1 MTEHVS
7 IWDDP
12 SEQQQTDSTDTSTSS
27 VSTATATASDATS
40 SSEEMNPIEAAVA
53 ASSWSRA
60 DLELALQ
67 VANLLV
73 LVYFTV
79 KWRQQHV

>member
-12 SEQQQTDSTDTSTSS
+12 SEQQQTNSTDSSSTSTT
-27 VSTATATASDATS
+27 TATDATS
-40 SSEEMNPIEAAVA
+40 SSNDEMNPIEAAVA
-53 ASSWSRA
+53 ASDWSRD

-67 VANLLV
+67 VANLL
-73 LVYFTV
+73 LLAYFV
-79 KWRQQHV
+79 MKWRQQHV